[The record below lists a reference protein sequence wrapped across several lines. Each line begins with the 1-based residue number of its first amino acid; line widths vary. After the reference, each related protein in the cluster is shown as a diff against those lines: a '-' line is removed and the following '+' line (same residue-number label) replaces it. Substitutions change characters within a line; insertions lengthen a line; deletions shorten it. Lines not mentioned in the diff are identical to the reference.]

1 MFTKRRAFQRPTI
14 IKSMCWSCLEK
25 TRSLIVL
32 NAEFDHPAT
41 IACPPDDLN
50 LFHFGVLVYS
60 YCTQEDGSIAVTV
73 VLLQNTFLGLMVK
86 TS

>member
-32 NAEFDHPAT
+32 NVEPDHLAMIVYRPG
-41 IACPPDDLN
+41 DLN

-60 YCTQEDGSIAVTV
+60 YCTQEDESIAVTV
-73 VLLQNTFLGLMVK
+73 VLLQSTSLGLMVK